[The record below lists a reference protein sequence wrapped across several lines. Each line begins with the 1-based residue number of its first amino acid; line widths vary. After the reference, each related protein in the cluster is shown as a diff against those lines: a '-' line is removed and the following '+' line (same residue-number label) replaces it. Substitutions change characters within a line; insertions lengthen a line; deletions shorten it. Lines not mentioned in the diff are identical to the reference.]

1 MNYTEAKQYLA
12 RHGQEHLLHF
22 YDTLTPPQQES
33 LLAQIAGLGLERPQ
47 FRDRNALTQKR
58 GEFAPLGALTIEE
71 IRKNEA
77 KYREIGLRAIR
88 EAKVG
93 AVLLAGGQGSR
104 LGFEH
109 PKGMFNM
116 GRTRELY
123 IFQCLIENLKR
134 VTDEAQA
141 YVPLLIMTSKQ
152 NNEETQAFFREHGY
166 FGYSADNIDFFT
178 QETEPA
184 VDEDGKILMTAPDQ
198 IALLPNGNGGWFSSM
213 QRAGLLEKVHS
224 IGIEWLNVFAVDN
237 VLQQIADPVFLGAT
251 IDSGCASGGK
261 VVSKATPDERVGVLC
276 LEDGKP
282 SIVEYFEM
290 TDEMRTLRNPDGSLA
305 YRFGVILNYL
315 FRVDALTH
323 TLNSDF
329 PLYVA
334 HKKIAHINA
343 DGVLVK
349 PDKPN
354 GYKFETLVLDM
365 VHMQD
370 SCLAFEVDR
379 SREFAPVKNATGVDS
394 VETAQAL
401 LEQNGVTLE
410 LHRNNRRRKFLRRYA
425 GELPPLFTLC
435 VFPQLHGALHS
446 LPEQKAHQRA
456 GKEQL
461 PAQRHGEIEGSGLE
475 PYGDDLSAGVPEQN
489 GGCEA
494 HQRTHPQHGHHR
506 DRQHQMKRVLFLR
519 IHQLHRLALGELSH
533 QKKVQHKRQHRHNRQ
548 FAQRHE
554 KDTVLHTAG
563 AEGDVVADHGIN
575 HHQNHHSGE
584 NNFLYL
590 VFGHKN
596 ILL

>member
-58 GEFAPLGALTIEE
+58 GEFSPPGALTIEE

-401 LEQNGVTLE
+401 LEQNGVTL
-410 LHRNNRRRKFLRRYA
+410 
-425 GELPPLFTLC
+425 
-435 VFPQLHGALHS
+435 
-446 LPEQKAHQRA
+446 
-456 GKEQL
+456 
-461 PAQRHGEIEGSGLE
+461 
-475 PYGDDLSAGVPEQN
+475 
-489 GGCEA
+489 
-494 HQRTHPQHGHHR
+494 
-506 DRQHQMKRVLFLR
+506 
-519 IHQLHRLALGELSH
+519 
-533 QKKVQHKRQHRHNRQ
+533 
-548 FAQRHE
+548 
-554 KDTVLHTAG
+554 
-563 AEGDVVADHGIN
+563 
-575 HHQNHHSGE
+575 
-584 NNFLYL
+584 
-590 VFGHKN
+590 
-596 ILL
+596 